1 MTRGR
6 RVPSAPP
13 ENRRQR
19 GANIDRSPAHLEGV
33 QAFMRDV
40 DATAREHADTRGAV
54 VVTIGE
60 PVHIAYVPA
69 ERLAEMVPPELALNV
84 RAYDMAKEYVVIAVD
99 RSKQPPLEYRIVKRG
114 A

>member
-13 ENRRQR
+13 ETRRQR
-19 GANIDRSPAHLEGV
+19 GANIDRSPAHLVGV
-33 QAFMRDV
+33 QAFMRDI

-60 PVHIAYVPA
+60 SVHIAYVPA
-69 ERLAEMVPPELALNV
+69 ERLASIAPPELARKV
-84 RAYDMAKEYVVIAVD
+84 HTYDMMKEYVVIAVD
-99 RSKQPPLEYRIVKRG
+99 RNKQPSLEYRIVKRG
-114 A
+114 E

>member
-1 MTRGR
+1 MTGGR
-6 RVPSAPP
+6 RVPSAQLTPYSP
-13 ENRRQR
+13 EH
-19 GANIDRSPAHLEGV
+19 IEGV

-60 PVHIAYVPA
+60 PVHIAYVLV
-69 ERLAEMVPPELALNV
+69 ERLASMVPPELASKV
-84 RAYDMAKEYVVIAVD
+84 CTYDMAKEYVVIAVD

-114 A
+114 K

>member
-6 RVPSAPP
+6 RVPSAQPAP
-13 ENRRQR
+13 Y
-19 GANIDRSPAHLEGV
+19 SPDHIEGV

-69 ERLAEMVPPELALNV
+69 EHLTGIVPPELAPKV
-84 RAYDMAKEYVVIAVD
+84 REYDMAKEYIVIAVD
-99 RSKQPPLEYRIVKRG
+99 LSEQSLEYRIVKRG
-114 A
+114 E

>member
-1 MTRGR
+1 MTGGR
-6 RVPSAPP
+6 RVPFVQPTP
-13 ENRRQR
+13 Y
-19 GANIDRSPAHLEGV
+19 SPDHIESV

-69 ERLAEMVPPELALNV
+69 ERLVSMVPPELASKV
-84 RAYDMAKEYVVIAVD
+84 RTYDMAKEYVAIAVD

-114 A
+114 K

>member
-13 ENRRQR
+13 TPYNPEH
-19 GANIDRSPAHLEGV
+19 IKSV

-69 ERLAEMVPPELALNV
+69 KRLAEMVPPELVRKV
-84 RAYDMAKEYVVIAVD
+84 RAYDMAKEYLVIAVD
-99 RSKQPPLEYRIVKRG
+99 RSKQPPLEYQIVKRG
-114 A
+114 K

>member
-1 MTRGR
+1 MH
-6 RVPSAPP
+6 
-13 ENRRQR
+13 
-19 GANIDRSPAHLEGV
+19 NI
-33 QAFMRDV
+33 

-54 VVTIGE
+54 VVMIGE

-84 RAYDMAKEYVVIAVD
+84 RTYDMAKEYVVISVD

-114 A
+114 E